1 MVFSAPLIRRHEPLE
16 WELRG
21 EPCSTLPGTPSF
33 TLIRG
38 KQDRHTEGFPLVGRS
53 WGHRIVRAA
62 RCLGEQHRAPVN
74 QKLFET
80 HSAAMSN
87 FVEP

>member
-1 MVFSAPLIRRHEPLE
+1 MVFSAPLIRRHDPLE

-33 TLIRG
+33 ALIRG
-38 KQDRHTEGFPLVGRS
+38 KQHRHTEGFPLVGRF

-62 RCLGEQHRAPVN
+62 RCLGATQGSCQPEAVGNSLCSH
-74 QKLFET
+74 E
-80 HSAAMSN
+80 
-87 FVEP
+87 